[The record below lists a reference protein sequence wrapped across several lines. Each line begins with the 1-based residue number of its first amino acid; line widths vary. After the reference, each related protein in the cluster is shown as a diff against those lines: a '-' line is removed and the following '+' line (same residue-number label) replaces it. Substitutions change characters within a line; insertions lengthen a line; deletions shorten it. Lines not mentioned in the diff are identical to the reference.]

1 MSNHPDNRVP
11 FPKPYDYDSTRYE
24 LLARV
29 FASGWREWFRKFD
42 NIPNRKTDTNN
53 HGPFSSDN
61 IGMNYDYPEAS
72 YERRKEIISEHE
84 SYQKG
89 LLWFVANDPRV
100 PESIQSEMR
109 KWGLRSEEHTS
120 ELQSLMRISY
130 AVFC

>member
-53 HGPFSSDN
+53 HRPFSSDN
-61 IGMNYDYPEAS
+61 IGVNYDYPEAS
-72 YERRKEIISEHE
+72 DQRRKEIISEHE
-84 SYQKG
+84 TYQKG
-89 LLWFVANDPRV
+89 LLRPEERRV
-100 PESIQSEMR
+100 G
-109 KWGLRSEEHTS
+109 K
-120 ELQSLMRISY
+120 
-130 AVFC
+130 V